1 MPELLTLPLTKNILA
16 SSSSGNSDDEV
27 DSPVDDAYTDVD
39 EADSLDGITLS
50 GDKSLGPAILHPC
63 MQSDQ
68 AERERIFKRFD
79 LNGDGKISAAELGEC
94 LKTIGTVTA
103 EDIQRMM
110 TEIDTDG
117 DGFISY
123 EEFTQFAKANSG
135 LMKDVSKS
143 N

>member
-1 MPELLTLPLTKNILA
+1 M
-16 SSSSGNSDDEV
+16 
-27 DSPVDDAYTDVD
+27 SPKR
-39 EADSLDGITLS
+39 LS
-50 GDKSLGPAILHPC
+50 WTR
-63 MQSDQ
+63 MDQ

>member
-1 MPELLTLPLTKNILA
+1 MA
-16 SSSSGNSDDEV
+16 
-27 DSPVDDAYTDVD
+27 D
-39 EADSLDGITLS
+39 EA
-50 GDKSLGPAILHPC
+50 
-63 MQSDQ
+63 QDQ